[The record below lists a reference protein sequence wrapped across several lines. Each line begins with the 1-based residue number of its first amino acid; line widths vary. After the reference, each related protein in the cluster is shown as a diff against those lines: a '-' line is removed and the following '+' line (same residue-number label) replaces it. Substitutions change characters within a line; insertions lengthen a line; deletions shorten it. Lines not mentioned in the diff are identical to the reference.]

1 MFISVYKGNSQNGQ
15 RVKSV
20 CVCVSVIQAHAELCE
35 NLVQS
40 HQKALMELQENSSK
54 MIHQHAE
61 MTQHLR
67 EVARCIMMRHDLSQ
81 YSCDNTVYHLK
92 CVVWCVFYRRLR
104 WLVLRCSMF
113 PLSHLQGSH
122 TLKRTGNQSV

>member
-1 MFISVYKGNSQNGQ
+1 MFIPVYKGNSQNGQ
-15 RVKSV
+15 CVKS
-20 CVCVSVIQAHAELCE
+20 VCVSVIQAHAELCE

-67 EVARCIMMRHDLSQ
+67 EVAQCIMMRHGLSQ
-81 YSCDNTVYHLK
+81 CSCDNTVYHLK
-92 CVVWCVFYRRLR
+92 CVVCVCFIDD
-104 WLVLRCSMF
+104 
-113 PLSHLQGSH
+113 
-122 TLKRTGNQSV
+122 